1 MKYIY
6 EINKKWLVLSPII
19 CFVLSFLVGY
29 FIFSLSLV
37 FSFFGA
43 MVSALSGYTYYI
55 WWSILFKKIKE
66 VKNAKKNNI
75 K

>member
-19 CFVLSFLVGY
+19 CFDLFFLVGY

-43 MVSALSGYTYYI
+43 MVCALSGYAYYI
-55 WWSILFKKIKE
+55 WWSIIFKKIKE

>member
-6 EINKKWLVLSPII
+6 EINKKRLVVSPII
-19 CFVLSFLVGY
+19 CFVLFFLVGY
-29 FIFSLSLV
+29 FIYSLSLV
-37 FSFFGA
+37 LSFFGA
-43 MVSALSGYTYYI
+43 VLCALSGYTYYI

>member
-6 EINKKWLVLSPII
+6 EINKKGLVLCPII
-19 CFVLSFLVGY
+19 CFVLFFLVGY

-37 FSFFGA
+37 CSFFGA
-43 MVSALSGYTYYI
+43 VVGALSGYTYYI

>member
-6 EINKKWLVLSPII
+6 EINKKWLVLYPII
-19 CFVLSFLVGY
+19 CFVLFFLAGY
-29 FIFSLSLV
+29 FIFSLSLD

-43 MVSALSGYTYYI
+43 VLCAVSGYTYYI
-55 WWSILFKKIKE
+55 WWSILFKKIKK